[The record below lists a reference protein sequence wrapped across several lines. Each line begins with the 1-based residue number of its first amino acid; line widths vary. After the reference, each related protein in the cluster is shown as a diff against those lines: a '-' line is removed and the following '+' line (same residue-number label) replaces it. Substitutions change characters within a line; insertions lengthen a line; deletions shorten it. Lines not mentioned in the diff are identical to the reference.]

1 MTHTREQQIDDLMGN
16 CPGWTRE
23 QAAEHLDERER
34 DFQRSIGSAQTRAMF
49 IGTARAKAA
58 EFDEASPERVAIT
71 ALVDE
76 FEKAQA
82 PREAHVDNVYGCYL
96 EGYRA
101 ALTNAH
107 FAPARGVFA
116 QAAGALGATDGA
128 SDPPAALRTR
138 AGLFEAV
145 VGLLQRRE

>member
-1 MTHTREQQIDDLMGN
+1 MTHTREQQIDDLMGA

-34 DFQRSIGSAQTRAMF
+34 DYQRSIGSAQTRAMF
-49 IGTARAKAA
+49 IGNARAAA
-58 EFDEASPERVAIT
+58 AKFDEGSPERLVLT
-71 ALVDE
+71 ALGDE

-96 EGYRA
+96 EGYRT
-101 ALTNAH
+101 ALTGAY
-107 FAPARGVFA
+107 FVQARGVFA
-116 QAAGALGATDGA
+116 QTAAALGATDGA
-128 SDPPAALRTR
+128 VEPPSLLRSR
-138 AGLFEAV
+138 SALFEAV